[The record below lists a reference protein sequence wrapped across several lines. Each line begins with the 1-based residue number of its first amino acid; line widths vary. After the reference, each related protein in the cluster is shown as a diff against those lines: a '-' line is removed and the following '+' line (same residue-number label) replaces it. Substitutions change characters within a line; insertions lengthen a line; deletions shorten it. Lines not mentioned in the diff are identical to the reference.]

1 MQAPMLLP
9 AGGGSFSGNA
19 SVAVVTDANG
29 ALTSSVVTAAELA
42 RVSGVL
48 LPLPR
53 VVVKSANQSRNTT
66 TAYADDS
73 ELLFTAEAN
82 KSYRVKIWVEYT
94 LGAGGAKFQLAGPAS
109 TTVKSVTHIKQGGSP
124 SHVNNPEGTLPQV
137 ILNDANTSGT
147 NVLLVECIV
156 RTTNAGTVSLQWAQS
171 TSNGA
176 NSTVL
181 AGSYIE
187 WQKLN

>member
-1 MQAPMLLP
+1 MQAPMLQP
-9 AGGGSFSGNA
+9 MGGGSFSGNA

-48 LPLPR
+48 LPMPR
-53 VVVKSANQSRNTT
+53 VVVKAANQSRNSTT
-66 TAYADDS
+66 TYADDDT
-73 ELLFTAEAN
+73 LLFTAEAN

-94 LGAGGAKFQLAGPAS
+94 LGAGGAKFQIAGPAS
-109 TTVKSVTHIKQGGSP
+109 TTINRMEAHSVAGSVG
-124 SHVNNPEGTLPQV
+124 HQNGTGTAPV
-137 ILNDANTSGT
+137 VVFNDANTSGT
-147 NVLLVECIV
+147 YALVIECIV
-156 RTTNAGTVSLQWAQS
+156 RTTNAGTLALQWAQS

-181 AGSYIE
+181 ASSYIE